1 MAFSAGFGCL
11 IMSPKRRDAGAG
23 MGSDSETSG
32 ETPWRRTD
40 GERQAIV
47 AEAFEDGSSVS
58 EVADRH
64 GVSTASIYL
73 WRRQVRDA
81 AIGTARKAR
90 GRSHPPSP
98 VTLVPVR
105 IATTPDTSRSSQPV
119 LADRIEIALANG
131 RILRVSEGIDPGK
144 LVRLVAALEG
154 SAPIEGAP

>member
-1 MAFSAGFGCL
+1 
-11 IMSPKRRDAGAG
+11 
-23 MGSDSETSG
+23 MGSDGETSG
-32 ETPWRRTD
+32 RRTD

-47 AEAFEDGSSVS
+47 AEAFEDGNCVS

-98 VTLVPVR
+98 VTLVPVQ
-105 IATTPDTSRSSQPV
+105 IATEPEAPTSSKPAPV
-119 LADRIEIALANG
+119 DRIEIALANG
-131 RILRVSEGIDPGK
+131 RILRISEGIDPAK
-144 LVRLVAALEG
+144 LARLVAALEG
-154 SAPIEGAP
+154 TAPIEGGP